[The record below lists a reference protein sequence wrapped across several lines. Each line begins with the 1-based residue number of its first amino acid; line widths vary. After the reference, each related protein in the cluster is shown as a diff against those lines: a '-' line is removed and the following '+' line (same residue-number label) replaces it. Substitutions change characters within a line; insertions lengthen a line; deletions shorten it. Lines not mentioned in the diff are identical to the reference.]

1 MSLPEGFELA
11 DMETLP
17 DCPVAAMQSWL
28 DEAAD
33 FAGRP
38 NPNAVALATV
48 GEDGQPSLRMMLL
61 KGLDDRGAVI
71 YTNLLSRKGEQIA
84 ANPKVALLM
93 HWDVLGRQIR
103 IEGSTTPVSDE
114 DADTYFATRP
124 WASKIGAV
132 ASDQS
137 RPLQTREQLAER
149 VIETAM
155 RYPLGSEVPRPAHW
169 SGLRVSLDRVELW
182 QEGDDRLHDRIV
194 YARSAMG
201 GGWTK
206 QRLWP

>member
-1 MSLPEGFELA
+1 MDALSN
-11 DMETLP
+11 D
-17 DCPVAAMQSWL
+17 PVEAMQRWL
-28 DEAAD
+28 DDATE

-48 GEDGQPSLRMMLL
+48 DGEGRPTLRMMLL
-61 KGLDDRGAVI
+61 KGLDERGAVI
-71 YTNLLSRKGEQIA
+71 YTNLHSRKATQIA

-103 IEGSTTPVSDE
+103 IEGSVTPVSDE
-114 DADTYFATRP
+114 EADTYFASRP

-137 RPLQTREQLAER
+137 SPLESREQLAER

-155 RYPLGSEVPRPAHW
+155 QYPLGSDVPRPPHW

-194 YARSAMG
+194 FTPTADG
-201 GGWTK
+201 TTWTK
-206 QRLWP
+206 HRLWP